1 MSSSII
7 LLGFEA
13 SHALTIL
20 AIGLDAPLR
29 ESATLLREP
38 RQLARVLLGMGL
50 VMPLLA
56 ALAIGYSDLAPVVK
70 LALMAL
76 AVSPVPPI
84 ILHRKHV
91 ERYYPLALF
100 MTTCAL
106 APLLAPLTF
115 GVAAWALGK
124 SVGFSPLHLLPHV
137 AFAIVLPLLLGW
149 ALRRLAPV
157 TQRAAAPIAM
167 LSNILLV
174 GSTVVIV
181 VLKWPSVV
189 QLAGNGTLLSFAVFS
204 VVGLFVGHQLGGPG
218 LERRSALALATACR
232 HPGIAVEIAHAT
244 YPDDSAGG
252 TAIVGYILVS
262 AVCVLPYILW
272 EHQKK
277 HALSASTSPA
287 AVPAERAP

>member
-1 MSSSII
+1 MSSSIV

-38 RQLARVLLGMGL
+38 RQLGRVLVAMGV
-50 VMPLLA
+50 VMPVLVA
-56 ALAIGYSDLAPVVK
+56 FAIGHVDLEPAVK

-84 ILHRKHV
+84 ILHRKHA

-115 GVAAWALGK
+115 GAAAWALDNPF
-124 SVGFSPLHLLPHV
+124 GFRPLDLLPHV
-137 AFAIVLPLLLGW
+137 AFAIVIPLLVGGG
-149 ALRRLAPV
+149 LRRLAPV
-157 TQRAAAPIAM
+157 VQRAAAPVAL

-174 GSTVVIV
+174 ASTGLIV
-181 VLKWPSVV
+181 VSKWSAVV
-189 QLAGNGTLLSFAVFS
+189 QLAGNGTLLSFALFTG
-204 VVGLFVGHQLGGPG
+204 VGLLAGHQLGGPG

-232 HPGIAVEIAHAT
+232 HPGIALEIAHVT
-244 YPDDSAGG
+244 YPDDSTAG
-252 TAIVGYILVS
+252 TAIVGYVLVS
-262 AVCVLPYILW
+262 VFCALPYLSW
-272 EHQKK
+272 EHRKK
-277 HALSASTSPA
+277 LALGGAGGND
-287 AVPAERAP
+287 AVSVERAP

>member
-38 RQLARVLLGMGL
+38 RQLGRVLLGMGV
-50 VMPLLA
+50 VMPVLV
-56 ALAIGYSDLAPVVK
+56 ALAIGHFDLEPAVK
-70 LALMAL
+70 LAMMAL

-84 ILHRKHV
+84 ILHRKHA

-115 GVAAWALGK
+115 GAAAWALDK
-124 SVGFSPLHLLPHV
+124 PVGFSPLHLLPHV
-137 AFAIVLPLLLGW
+137 AFAIVVPLLLGW
-149 ALRRLAPV
+149 GLRRLAPV
-157 TQRAAAPIAM
+157 TQRAAQPIAM
-167 LSNILLV
+167 LSNVLLV
-174 GSTVVIV
+174 GSTALIV
-181 VLKWPSVV
+181 VLKWPDVV
-189 QLAGNGTLLSFAVFS
+189 QLVGNGTMLAFAVFTS
-204 VVGLFVGHQLGGPG
+204 VGLLVGHQLGGPG
-218 LERRSALALATACR
+218 LERRSALALATAFR
-232 HPGIAVEIAHAT
+232 HPGIAIEIAHAT
-244 YPDDSAGG
+244 YPNDGTAG
-252 TAIVGYILVS
+252 TAIVGYVLVS
-262 AVCVLPYILW
+262 VVCGLPYILW

-277 HALSASTSPA
+277 LALSASASTN
-287 AVPAERAP
+287 AVSVERTP

>member
-1 MSSSII
+1 MSSSIV

-29 ESATLLREP
+29 ESATLLRDP
-38 RQLARVLLGMGL
+38 KQLGRVLLGMGV
-50 VMPLLA
+50 VMPVLV
-56 ALAIGYSDLAPVVK
+56 ALAIGHFDLDPAVK

-84 ILHRKHV
+84 ILHRKHA

-106 APLLAPLTF
+106 APVLAPITF
-115 GVAAWALGK
+115 AAAAWALDK

-137 AFAIVLPLLLGW
+137 AFAIIIPLLAGW
-149 ALRRLAPV
+149 GLRRLAPV
-157 TQRAAAPIAM
+157 TQRAAAPVAM
-167 LSNILLV
+167 LSNVLLV
-174 GSTVVIV
+174 GSTVLIV
-181 VLKWPSVV
+181 VLKWPEVV
-189 QLAGNGTLLSFAVFS
+189 QLVGNGTLLAFAVFTGA
-204 VVGLFVGHQLGGPG
+204 GLLVGHQLGGPG

-244 YPDDSAGG
+244 YPDDSAAG
-252 TAIVGYILVS
+252 TAIVGYVLVS
-262 AVCVLPYILW
+262 LLCALPYVLW

-277 HALSASTSPA
+277 LALSASGGTD
-287 AVPAERAP
+287 AVSVERAP